1 MSEAPANE
9 PPHTSG
15 QSAAPS
21 PGNSVIRFLAE
32 KTGEAPRV
40 ALRDED
46 SASVA
51 SPVIDPSSR
60 EKLSV
65 PQGRGNYQLLGEIA
79 RGGMGVVLKG
89 HDTDLGRD
97 IAVKVLDARL
107 CERMD
112 VVQRFVEEAQIGGQ
126 LQHPGIVPVYDLGM
140 MEDER
145 PYFTMKLVKG
155 RTLAALL
162 AARETPQSDRGKL
175 LDTFESVCQTMAYA
189 HSRGVIHRDLKPA
202 NIMVGAFGEVQVVD
216 WGLAK
221 VLVRGGVADEKRSRE
236 VQADRTILETV
247 RSDGSNDGS
256 QSLVGSV
263 LGTPAYMPPEQAS
276 GQVQKLD
283 ERSDVFALGAILC
296 EILTG
301 SPPYIGEPQEVLQAA
316 AQAELDGALERL
328 GACEADEVLVKATK
342 QCLMPAPAARPA
354 DAGVL
359 AARIHDFVVSNEERA
374 HRAEVEAARAGVK
387 AQEERKAR
395 RLTLALG
402 AAVVLIVLVGSGGWL
417 WVQEERAA
425 QARIEQQREQQLE
438 QEAIARDLALSKE
451 VNAALNEAAVLEGR
465 AQWDEA
471 ILAVERARALAEGGG
486 AGPELLDSVNAS
498 LAELQAGLAA
508 AQEREAFRLDTQRL
522 LAQLQKL
529 TQPNEQLEFGE
540 QEQQFREIFAAHGID
555 LDAGELEAA
564 AEQLTSR
571 GLGSEIALILDDW
584 GELRRRDDRFDGAL
598 RLLEL
603 AHIVDPDPTRAHL
616 REAMTVGDLDELR
629 YLAEEGF
636 DDQPAS
642 TYALLGSSLARLND
656 RELARSVYRTGLEH
670 HPDDYEL
677 HFLLARSV
685 GPGPDVRRTQAQK
698 REAEIHFRAALAI
711 DPSKGAARIGLSRV
725 YYRTGQVELAREQVE
740 QALALEP
747 ENGEYLFR
755 YARILPDLGRADEA
769 RAILER
775 LVLTSE
781 PEWVSGWSLFA
792 LAGMAASHG
801 DHDEALAHANASWD
815 SGVATGYYL
824 RISLLYALGMLAAQ
838 TGDESHL
845 VEARKRFDLEF
856 GGMPEA
862 YRRYSRNLLNIV
874 GPTEKAWFPST
885 VTEAGVALVVGEA
898 LEVAETGIRYGPE
911 VAELHWSLGIAKYLR
926 GDADAALEAWDKHRE
941 LEGEDDPRNWLACS
955 LAFSALGDA
964 EAARQWYSRAIAWMA
979 ANPTEDIEDLE
990 WWRAEASRALG
1001 S

>member
-1 MSEAPANE
+1 MSEIPGNE
-9 PPHTSG
+9 PPP
-15 QSAAPS
+15 SAGEPPALS

-40 ALRDED
+40 SLRDEE
-46 SASVA
+46 SATVS

-65 PQGRGNYQLLGEIA
+65 PHGRGNYQLLGEIA

-89 HDTDLGRD
+89 QDTDLGRD

-126 LQHPGIVPVYDLGM
+126 LQHPGIVPVYELGM

-162 AARETPQSDRGKL
+162 AARETASSDRGKL
-175 LDTFESVCQTMAYA
+175 LDIFESVCQTMAYA

-236 VQADRTILETV
+236 AQADRTILETV
-247 RSDGSNDGS
+247 RSDGSADGS

-301 SPPYIGEPQEVLQAA
+301 LPPYTGEPNEILQAA
-316 AQAELDGALERL
+316 AQADLDGALERL
-328 GACEADEVLVKATK
+328 DACEADAVLVKATK
-342 QCLMPAPAARPA
+342 QCLMAAPAARPA

-395 RLTLALG
+395 LLTLALG
-402 AAVVLIVLVGSGGWL
+402 AAVVLIALVGGGGWL
-417 WVQEERAA
+417 WVQNERAA
-425 QARIEQQREQQLE
+425 QEQLDAQREQ
-438 QEAIARDLALSKE
+438 EAAARELALTQD

-465 AQWDEA
+465 EQWDEA

-486 AGPELLDSVNAS
+486 AGAGLLETVNAS
-498 LAELQAGLAA
+498 MTELRAGLAA

-522 LAQLQKL
+522 VAELKKLAQ
-529 TQPNEQLEFGE
+529 PDEQVEYDE
-540 QEQQFREIFAAHGID
+540 QDELYRATFAAHGID
-555 LDAGELEAA
+555 LDEGELEAA
-564 AEQLTSR
+564 AEQLTRR
-571 GLGSEIALILDDW
+571 GLGSEIALVLDAW
-584 GELRRRDDRFDGAL
+584 GEVRRRDDQFDGAL

-603 AHIVDPDPTRAHL
+603 AHIVDPDETRAHL
-616 REAMTVGDLDELR
+616 REAMLVGDLDELR
-629 YLAEEGF
+629 YLGGEGL
-636 DDQPAS
+636 DGDQPAS
-642 TYALLGSSLARLND
+642 TYALLGSSLARLKEV
-656 RELARSVYRTGLEH
+656 ELSRSVYRAGLEQ

-677 HFLLARSV
+677 HFRLALSV
-685 GPGPDVRRTQAQK
+685 GPAPDVQRT
-698 REAEIHFRAALAI
+698 EAEVQEAEVHYRAALAL
-711 DPSKGAARIGLSRV
+711 DPSSGAVRIGLSRV
-725 YYRTGQVELAREQVE
+725 HARQGQFELALAQIER
-740 QALALEP
+740 ALELEP
-747 ENGEYLFR
+747 ENGNYQFR
-755 YARILPDLGRADEA
+755 LARLLPSLGRDDEA
-769 RAILER
+769 RALLER
-775 LVLTSE
+775 LVTTTE
-781 PEWVSGWSLFA
+781 PAWVSGWSSWA
-792 LAGMAASHG
+792 LAGMAMTRD
-801 DHDEALAHANASWD
+801 DHAEALVRVNAAWD
-815 SGVATGYYL
+815 SGVSEGYYIRIGLLHPFAMLTAATGD
-824 RISLLYALGMLAAQ
+824 G
-838 TGDESHL
+838 EHL
-845 VEARKRFDLEF
+845 VEARKRYDLEF
-856 GGMPEA
+856 GGMPEG
-862 YRRYSRNLLNIV
+862 YRRYVRDLIDSTDPF
-874 GPTEKAWFPST
+874 GDPWFPYAT
-885 VTEAGVALVVGEA
+885 TEAGVALVLEEA
-898 LEVAETGIRYGPE
+898 VDVARTGTRYGPE
-911 VAELHWSLGIAKYLR
+911 VADLWWSLGLAKFLQ
-926 GDADAALEAWDKHRE
+926 GDPTSALEAWDEQRKLGDSEDPRRWLARALAHHARDEPETARE
-941 LEGEDDPRNWLACS
+941 LYDQ
-955 LAFSALGDA
+955 AL
-964 EAARQWYSRAIAWMA
+964 AWMA
-979 ANPTEDIEDLE
+979 VNPTEDIELLE
-990 WWRAEASRALG
+990 WLQAEAARALG
-1001 S
+1001 E